1 MLFAPRNLNLE
12 YMKKFNSDSTVED
25 VRQATDIVDVIS
37 QYVRLQKRGKNY
49 LGLCPFHTEKTPS
62 FTVNREKGLYHC
74 FGCGVGGNV
83 FTFLTQYE
91 KISFSEALRQLAA
104 RANITLPS
112 YNREKQNDVD
122 EVLDVN
128 EKANRY
134 YRDML
139 RSDEGADALS
149 YLREKRRFTE
159 ETLEKFMLGYAPDRW
174 DGLLNYLRKKGID
187 ERVIE
192 KSGLILKRQDGSG
205 YHDRFRARI
214 MFPVQS
220 PSGRIIA
227 FGGRTLRGDEKA
239 KYINSPETAA
249 YVKGKTLFGIY
260 QAKDAIIE
268 KDAAILVEGYA
279 DLIALHQA
287 GIRNVIASSGTAL
300 SIEQIQYISRY
311 TKNVFLVYDADIAG
325 QDASLRGADIL
336 LEQGLDVFIVELPS
350 GEDPDTFVLSQGSE
364 EFMRLIH
371 EGVNV
376 VEFKASLLQ
385 RRGQQNQFT
394 VIQSIVESLSKVDDA
409 IKVNLYVK
417 DLAEKF
423 GLREDAIYQELK
435 KKKPN
440 SRRPAVS
447 YQPSE
452 VHSRQSGA
460 INHLSPAERDL
471 ISLLANVDE
480 PLLEV
485 IVNQID
491 NLDIQN
497 PTSKEIVQKVIEA
510 RLSGRQLSAVIDEI
524 TVEDVREAFAEL
536 AFATPQR
543 SKVWWEEIRPSSETP
558 DYLKWIAQ
566 LLISVELEQIEQ
578 QLKLLNSKTGDAEK
592 KGLTTEELDTQYQAL
607 VERKR
612 FLTDTYRDKS
622 LLEQYFEILRTS
634 TQSPPDSIDE
644 EPSF

>member
-1 MLFAPRNLNLE
+1 
-12 YMKKFNSDSTVED
+12 MKKFNSDSTVED

-159 ETLEKFMLGYAPDRW
+159 ETVEKFMLGYAPDRW

-300 SIEQIQYISRY
+300 TIEQIQYISRY

-325 QDASLRGADIL
+325 QDASLRGTDIL
-336 LEQGLDVFIVELPS
+336 LEHGLDVFIVELPS

-447 YQPSE
+447 YQPSG

-524 TVEDVREAFAEL
+524 TVEDIREAFAEL

>member
-1 MLFAPRNLNLE
+1 
-12 YMKKFNSDSTVED
+12 
-25 VRQATDIVDVIS
+25 
-37 QYVRLQKRGKNY
+37 
-49 LGLCPFHTEKTPS
+49 
-62 FTVNREKGLYHC
+62 
-74 FGCGVGGNV
+74 
-83 FTFLTQYE
+83 
-91 KISFSEALRQLAA
+91 
-104 RANITLPS
+104 
-112 YNREKQNDVD
+112 
-122 EVLDVN
+122 
-128 EKANRY
+128 
-134 YRDML
+134 ML

-149 YLREKRRFTE
+149 YLREKRKFTE
-159 ETLEKFMLGYAPDRW
+159 ETIDKFMLGYAPDRW
-174 DGLLNYLRKKGID
+174 DGLLNNLRKKGID

-227 FGGRTLRGDEKA
+227 FGGRTLKGDEKA

-300 SIEQIQYISRY
+300 TTEQIQYISRY

-325 QDASLRGADIL
+325 QDASLRGTDIL
-336 LEQGLDVFIVELPS
+336 LEQGLNVFIVELPS
-350 GEDPDTFVLSQGSE
+350 GEDPDTFVLSQGNE

-371 EGVNV
+371 ESVNV

-385 RRGQQNQFT
+385 RRGQQNQIT

-417 DLAEKF
+417 ALAEKF

-447 YQPSE
+447 YQSSE
-452 VHSRQSGA
+452 VHSRQSA
-460 INHLSPAERDL
+460 VISQLSPAERDL

-524 TVEDVREAFAEL
+524 TVEDIRETFAEL

-592 KGLTTEELDTQYQAL
+592 KGLPTEGFDTQYQAL
-607 VERKR
+607 VERKK
-612 FLTDTYRDKS
+612 FLTDTYRDKN
-622 LLEQYFEILRTS
+622 LLEQYFEILRNS
-634 TQSPPDSIDE
+634 TQSHPDTFDE

>member
-1 MLFAPRNLNLE
+1 
-12 YMKKFNSDSTVED
+12 MKKFNSDSTVEE

-128 EKANRY
+128 EKAAGY

-149 YLREKRRFTE
+149 YLREKRKFTE
-159 ETLEKFMLGYAPDRW
+159 ETIDKFMLGYAPDRW

-205 YHDRFRARI
+205 YYDRFRARI

-227 FGGRTLRGDEKA
+227 FGGRTLKGDEKA

-300 SIEQIQYISRY
+300 TAEQIQYISRY

-325 QDASLRGADIL
+325 QDASLRGSDIL
-336 LEQGLDVFIVELPS
+336 LEQGLNVFIVELPS
-350 GEDPDTFVLSQGSE
+350 GEDPDTFVLSRGSE
-364 EFMRLIH
+364 DFMQLVH

-385 RRGQQNQFT
+385 RRGQQDQIT

-417 DLAEKF
+417 DLSEKF

-440 SRRPAVS
+440 AQRPTVS
-447 YQPSE
+447 YQSSE
-452 VHSRQSGA
+452 VYSRQSA
-460 INHLSPAERDL
+460 VINQLSPAERDL

-510 RLSGRQLSAVIDEI
+510 RLSGKQLSAVIDEI
-524 TVEDVREAFAEL
+524 TIEDIRETFAEL

-592 KGLTTEELDTQYQAL
+592 KGLPTEAFDTQYQAL
-607 VERKR
+607 VERKK
-612 FLTDTYRDKS
+612 FLTDTYRDKN
-622 LLEQYFEILRTS
+622 LLEQYFEILRNS
-634 TQSPPDSIDE
+634 TQSHPDSFDE